1 MIACEG
7 WLWEGVVGW
16 MEFSVWNALA
26 QSVGRRERLTEAAY
40 ASVCA
45 APTLFDNAFLSWG
58 GMDVKLGKVRAEGG
72 KRGCTH
78 LCFTLGGM
86 LPGH

>member
-1 MIACEG
+1 MK
-7 WLWEGVVGW
+7 
-16 MEFSVWNALA
+16 FSVWNALA
-26 QSVGRRERLTEAAY
+26 QSVGRRERLTEVAY

-45 APTLFDNAFLSWG
+45 APTLFDNAFLSWEE
-58 GMDVKLGKVRAEGG
+58 KLGEGFHPKG
-72 KRGCTH
+72 GRDGCTH